1 MTEISLRSILYL
13 TAMKII
19 ACIFLTA
26 VVLSSCSSPTAIH
39 KKLADTDSLVIIF
52 NVPDTDSVI
61 NTVSTTESKAIKK
74 ITSFVDGKASEGVPC
89 GYDGHMN
96 FFSKQQLLLQVVFSY
111 HKDDCRQFIFDLD
124 NKVQTTNVNGEAQKF
139 LQSLAEGKNWY

>member
-1 MTEISLRSILYL
+1 MI
-13 TAMKII
+13 K
-19 ACIFLTA
+19 IFLFA
-26 VVLSSCSSPTAIH
+26 VIVLLASCSSPTPLH

-74 ITSFVDGKASEGVPC
+74 VLGFVDGKTSEGTPC
-89 GYDGHMN
+89 GYDGHLN

-111 HKDDCRQFIFDLD
+111 HKEDCMQFIFDLD
-124 NKVQTTNVNGEAQKF
+124 NKVQSTRVKNEAKDF
-139 LQSLAEGKNWY
+139 LQSLAGGKNYY